1 MIFIV
6 KVNKSYYIKI
16 STFYIVSKKNYIYYI
31 YGYVNYYLIENLL
44 KR

>member
-16 STFYIVSKKNYIYYI
+16 STFYIVSKKNYIY
-31 YGYVNYYLIENLL
+31 GYENIGFIFILF
-44 KR
+44 KI